1 MSEIKKLVKDFI
13 MREYLPGENPDE
25 LTDSTPLIGSGIL
38 DSLSTLKLVAFLE
51 ESSGIKIAP
60 PRSGEDNLGT
70 INDIERFVQS
80 KL

>member
-60 PRSGEDNLGT
+60 HEADEDNLGT